1 MNLTRR
7 TFLGSMLAAL
17 ALSVGVKTGGIT
29 PAAAPKQIW
38 RDRYNDPP
46 DQTLHAQIFS

>member
-1 MNLTRR
+1 MNRR
-7 TFLGSMLAAL
+7 SFFAMMLAAL
-17 ALSVGVKTGGIT
+17 GLAVGVKTGGIT
-29 PAAAPKQIW
+29 PAAPKQIW